1 MRICVVG
8 LSVTTDRC
16 WGGGGSVSL
25 CEWPARDLLVIVIN
39 LIYIQIHVTNRY
51 HRQIAVSD
59 EHKTY

>member
-1 MRICVVG
+1 MRICVG

-16 WGGGGSVSL
+16 WGWGGRSVSL

-39 LIYIQIHVTNRY
+39 LIYIQIHVTTRY

-59 EHKTY
+59 EHNTY

>member
-1 MRICVVG
+1 MRICVG
-8 LSVTTDRC
+8 LSVTTDMC
-16 WGGGGSVSL
+16 WGGGVSL

-39 LIYIQIHVTNRY
+39 LIYIQIHVTTRY